1 MTLELELHGTAA
13 VAAWGYLEQF
23 GTVGT
28 RRASWGCLAQ
38 QTWALP
44 IGPVLGSNW
53 TLSLGHEE
61 PAKVGLL
68 GLQNG
73 LRLDSKWALSPN
85 NIKQ

>member
-1 MTLELELHGTAA
+1 MHGTVA

-38 QTWALP
+38 QTWALS
-44 IGPVLGSNW
+44 IGPVVGSNW

-61 PAKVGLL
+61 PAEVGLL

-73 LRLDSKWALSPN
+73 LGLDSKWALSPN
-85 NIKQ
+85 KIKQ

>member
-1 MTLELELHGTAA
+1 MHGTAA

-44 IGPVLGSNW
+44 IGPVVGSNW

-61 PAKVGLL
+61 PAEVGLL
-68 GLQNG
+68 GLQ
-73 LRLDSKWALSPN
+73 KWAWIGLKMGLEP
-85 NIKQ
+85 K

>member
-1 MTLELELHGTAA
+1 MEMSHSVHRTAA
-13 VAAWGYLEQF
+13 VAAWGCLEQF

-38 QTWALP
+38 QTWALS
-44 IGPVLGSNW
+44 IGPVVGSNW
-53 TLSLGHEE
+53 TFSLGHEE
-61 PAKVGLL
+61 PAEVGLL

-85 NIKQ
+85 KIKQ